1 MFGWCVWLLVAGI
14 LPFKTMKS
22 IHSFR
27 QVAGDSIWKYT
38 YGLIDDVIN
47 RLLFCLTGATEYM
60 TGDQVL
66 ITRVTNTDPQ
76 AMEIFL
82 VAHTSDDVAK
92 TVLSTV
98 AASGFELGDARGHVQ
113 FVMDDQNFAGFDFVE
128 VR

>member
-1 MFGWCVWLLVAGI
+1 MI
-14 LPFKTMKS
+14 
-22 IHSFR
+22 
-27 QVAGDSIWKYT
+27 
-38 YGLIDDVIN
+38 
-47 RLLFCLTGATEYM
+47 